1 MFTSILNQ
9 MIFLF
14 AFIVIG
20 YILLK
25 GKFIPENSATVLS
38 KLENILFVPALVMGT
53 FINQCTPQ
61 TLKTA
66 WQLLVF
72 ALCLAVVLII
82 ASLFC
87 IKLCF
92 KEEFLRKI
100 AAYGLA
106 FSNFG
111 YMGNAIILAVFPEI
125 FFEYLIFT
133 LPLWFLA
140 YGWGVPVLLIASTG
154 EKQSVKD
161 RIKAFANPMMIGML
175 IGMVIG
181 LTQLKLP
188 TAVTSVIDAAGSC
201 MSPIAMLLTGITVAK
216 VNLLSLLTK
225 WRIYLLAGFKL
236 VIYPLVYIVICLL
249 LPQNS
254 FFTTTILTC
263 GMCAAA
269 MPTGLS
275 NIIVPAGYG
284 KDTSDAAGM
293 ALITH
298 ALSVITI
305 PFIFMLFETV
315 IL

>member
-1 MFTSILNQ
+1 

-53 FINQCTPQ
+53 FIDHCTPE

-66 WQLLVF
+66 WRLLLF
-72 ALCLAVVLII
+72 AVILIVI
-82 ASLFC
+82 LIVASLLC
-87 IKLCF
+87 IKFCF

-100 AAYGLA
+100 GAYGLA

-140 YGWGVPVLLIASTG
+140 YGWGVPVLLISSTG
-154 EKQSVKD
+154 GKQSLKD
-161 RIKAFANPMMIGML
+161 KIKSFANPMMIGML

-181 LTQLKLP
+181 LTGLKLP
-188 TAVTSVIDAAGSC
+188 TAVSSVIDAAGSC

-225 WRIYLLAGFKL
+225 WRIYLLGALKL
-236 VIYPLVYIVICLL
+236 VVYPLVYIFICFL
-249 LPQNS
+249 LPQNA
-254 FFTTTILTC
+254 FFTTTVLIC
-263 GMCAAA
+263 GMSVTA

-284 KDTSDAAGM
+284 KDTTDAAGM

-305 PFIFMLFETV
+305 PLMFMLFEAV

>member
-53 FINQCTPQ
+53 FIDHCTPE

-66 WQLLVF
+66 WRLLLF
-72 ALCLAVVLII
+72 AVILIVI
-82 ASLFC
+82 LIVASLLC
-87 IKLCF
+87 IKFCF

-100 AAYGLA
+100 GAYGLA

-140 YGWGVPVLLIASTG
+140 YGWGVPVLLISSTG
-154 EKQSVKD
+154 GKQSLKD
-161 RIKAFANPMMIGML
+161 KIKSFANPMMIGML

-181 LTQLKLP
+181 LTGLKLP
-188 TAVTSVIDAAGSC
+188 TAVSSVIDAAGSC

-225 WRIYLLAGFKL
+225 WRIYLLAGLKL
-236 VIYPLVYIVICLL
+236 VVYPLVYIFICFL
-249 LPQNS
+249 LPQNA
-254 FFTTTILTC
+254 FFTTTVLIC
-263 GMCAAA
+263 GMSVTA

-284 KDTSDAAGM
+284 KDTTDAAGM
-293 ALITH
+293 ALISH

-305 PFIFMLFETV
+305 PLMFMLFEAV

>member
-1 MFTSILNQ
+1 

-53 FINQCTPQ
+53 FIDHCTPE

-66 WQLLVF
+66 WRLLLF
-72 ALCLAVVLII
+72 AVILIVI
-82 ASLFC
+82 LIVASLLC
-87 IKLCF
+87 IKFCF

-100 AAYGLA
+100 GAYGLA

-140 YGWGVPVLLIASTG
+140 YGWGVPVLLISSTG
-154 EKQSVKD
+154 GKQSLKD
-161 RIKAFANPMMIGML
+161 KIKSFANPMMIGML

-181 LTQLKLP
+181 LTGLKLP
-188 TAVTSVIDAAGSC
+188 TAVSSVIDAAGSC

-225 WRIYLLAGFKL
+225 WRIYLLAGLKL
-236 VIYPLVYIVICLL
+236 VVYPLVYIFICFL
-249 LPQNS
+249 LPQNA
-254 FFTTTILTC
+254 FFTTTVLIC
-263 GMCAAA
+263 GMSVTA

-284 KDTSDAAGM
+284 KDTTDAAGM
-293 ALITH
+293 ALISH

-305 PFIFMLFETV
+305 PLMFMLFEAV

>member
-53 FINQCTPQ
+53 FIDHCTPE

-66 WQLLVF
+66 WRLLLF
-72 ALCLAVVLII
+72 AVILIVI
-82 ASLFC
+82 LIVASLLC
-87 IKLCF
+87 IKFCF

-100 AAYGLA
+100 GAYGLA

-140 YGWGVPVLLIASTG
+140 YGWGVPVLLISSTG
-154 EKQSVKD
+154 GKQSLKD
-161 RIKAFANPMMIGML
+161 KIKSFANPMMIGML

-181 LTQLKLP
+181 LTGLKLP
-188 TAVTSVIDAAGSC
+188 TAVSSVIDAAGSC

-225 WRIYLLAGFKL
+225 WRIYLLGALKL
-236 VIYPLVYIVICLL
+236 VVYPLVYIFICFL
-249 LPQNS
+249 LPQNA
-254 FFTTTILTC
+254 FFTTTVLIC
-263 GMCAAA
+263 GMSVTA

-284 KDTSDAAGM
+284 KDTTDAAGM

-305 PFIFMLFETV
+305 PLMFMLFEAV